1 VLNFVKLSDQKNM
14 SHKIIKATL
23 SDHKILS
30 DLCYQIYPQTYSNWW
45 FDGGKWYM
53 ETMYNPDKMLIE
65 LEDKNAEF
73 YFLTLNEEPIGYLKV
88 NHSFKN
94 ERNSF
99 EIERIYLNQTY
110 AGQGLGNKLLNFG
123 IEIARSLNRKTVH
136 LKVMASG
143 NATIKFYEK
152 NGFEAIGSELLP
164 FELLKPELR
173 IINTMRKIL

>member
-1 VLNFVKLSDQKNM
+1 M
-14 SHKIIKATL
+14 SNKIIKATP

-45 FDGGKWYM
+45 SDGGKWYM
-53 ETMYNPDKMLIE
+53 ETMYNPDKMLSE

-73 YFLTLNEEPIGYLKV
+73 YFLTLNEEPIGYLKL
-88 NHSFKN
+88 NHAYRN
-94 ERNSF
+94 ERDSF

-123 IEIARSLNRKTVH
+123 IEIARSLNRKTVY

-143 NATIKFYEK
+143 NGTIKFYEK
-152 NGFEAIGSELLP
+152 NGFETIGLEILP
-164 FELLKPELR
+164 FELLKPALR
-173 IINTMRKIL
+173 TINTMKKNL